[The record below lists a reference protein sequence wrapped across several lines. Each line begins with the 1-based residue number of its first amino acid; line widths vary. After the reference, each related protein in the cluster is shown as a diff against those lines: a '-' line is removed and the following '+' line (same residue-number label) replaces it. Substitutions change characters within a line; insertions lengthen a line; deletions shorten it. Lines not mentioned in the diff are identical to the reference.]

1 MIKIGN
7 ETPEPQAVKHS
18 SVYYKLQRE
27 KFVGILG
34 EHFME
39 LEGAELNQNE
49 VLEVLQL
56 DKSQKVLATNAM
68 KQAFP
73 KTLVY
78 RKRKDQVS
86 IYKNVSR
93 KCSFNLSPN
102 EPSLLLHENSA
113 IRNIKQVIA
122 SVSAELDVVTERLNS
137 QLCVADIQLDV
148 VRALVD
154 MQCKLQLRIQELSSI
169 LESIFE
175 KELQQLLH
183 HQTQCESLCSNDKDK
198 LNEEIEAF
206 IGFLDIG
213 IETKSFEEINF
224 NAIFNSL
231 PSNLRERCPLL
242 YDVLDALLLNRNDG
256 RKVSEMRVKSAVHA
270 LSILVSLK
278 SQKIQNDFKI
288 LFICLCVSFGAGM
301 RFVNMLNHLGM
312 TVSWDKI
319 INFFDSRKGKQ
330 EQEIAKQTPVE
341 TPVILMF
348 DNIQHVQ
355 RKA

>member
-1 MIKIGN
+1 MRKSSNNCFIIK
-7 ETPEPQAVKHS
+7 P
-18 SVYYKLQRE
+18 
-27 KFVGILG
+27 
-34 EHFME
+34 
-39 LEGAELNQNE
+39 
-49 VLEVLQL
+49 
-56 DKSQKVLATNAM
+56 
-68 KQAFP
+68 
-73 KTLVY
+73 
-78 RKRKDQVS
+78 
-86 IYKNVSR
+86 
-93 KCSFNLSPN
+93 
-102 EPSLLLHENSA
+102 
-113 IRNIKQVIA
+113 IA
-122 SVSAELDVVTERLNS
+122 N
-137 QLCVADIQLDV
+137 
-148 VRALVD
+148 
-154 MQCKLQLRIQELSSI
+154 
-169 LESIFE
+169 
-175 KELQQLLH
+175 H
-183 HQTQCESLCSNDKDK
+183 KDK

-270 LSILVSLK
+270 LSILVSLN

-288 LFICLCVSFGAGM
+288 LFICLCISFGAGM
-301 RFVNMLNHLGM
+301 RFVNMLNPLGM